1 MRGKDGR
8 KQSRWRG
15 PMGSKFRGR
24 EEMETKIKQKGEKP
38 RQIRKKKSEV
48 EEREGEGW
56 AVIKGT
62 GLK

>member
-24 EEMETKIKQKGEKP
+24 EEMAEIKQKGEKP
-38 RQIRKKKSEV
+38 RQIKKKESEV